1 MKVKLHRL
9 LHHPLLRIPHHVVIT
24 PQKDSLQLEITTL
37 DSVWISLLIDG
48 KKGEEYLFSANRKR
62 MWSAKERFIVTMG
75 NAGGA
80 TFQLNGKDI
89 GPLGKRGAV
98 VRNAVITEAN
108 LKN

>member
-1 MKVKLHRL
+1 
-9 LHHPLLRIPHHVVIT
+9 
-24 PQKDSLQLEITTL
+24 
-37 DSVWISLLIDG
+37 
-48 KKGEEYLFSANRKR
+48 
-62 MWSAKERFIVTMG
+62 MG